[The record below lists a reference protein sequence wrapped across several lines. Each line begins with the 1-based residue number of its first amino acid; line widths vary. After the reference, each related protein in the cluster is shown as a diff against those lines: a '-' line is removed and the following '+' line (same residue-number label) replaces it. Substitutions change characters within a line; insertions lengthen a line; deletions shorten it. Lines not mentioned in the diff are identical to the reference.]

1 MLLIHTGIL
10 YKSDLDPAESVSGSG
25 NLEILNIS
33 KKYILFKGSATICI
47 LLQRRVLKLDELG
60 EKAKTI
66 KDLVSDADRR
76 GKRYE
81 KAINDYVRRLFVKKN
96 GGLL

>member
-1 MLLIHTGIL
+1 M
-10 YKSDLDPAESVSGSG
+10 
-25 NLEILNIS
+25 
-33 KKYILFKGSATICI
+33 
-47 LLQRRVLKLDELG
+47 LQRRVLKLDEDG

-66 KDLVSDADRR
+66 KDLVCDADRR

>member
-1 MLLIHTGIL
+1 MG
-10 YKSDLDPAESVSGSG
+10 KRPKQS
-25 NLEILNIS
+25 
-33 KKYILFKGSATICI
+33 
-47 LLQRRVLKLDELG
+47 
-60 EKAKTI
+60 I
-66 KDLVSDADRR
+66 KDLVYDADRR